1 MAESESHPTSAA
13 PTTRPHRKGL
23 AFMLTLVVITLLAG
37 GAWWLAQ
44 RGKAPAAGAGG
55 FGPGRGG
62 GGAGVTVGAAVPSRA
77 RCPWW
82 SMRWAR

>member
-23 AFMLTLVVITLLAG
+23 AFVLTLVVITLLAG

-62 GGAGVTVGAAVPSRA
+62 GGAGVTVGAAVA
-77 RCPWW
+77 EQGTLPWW